1 MPIFRNIFNCRSND
15 NNYNEETKHNI
26 QRLDGDIDDVKERLN
41 RLEIKYDSVKDILN
55 IIKMDIKLINMNIQ
69 NALQQRKD

>member
-1 MPIFRNIFNCRSND
+1 MPIFKNIFGCSSKD
-15 NNYNEETKHNI
+15 NNYNEEMKHNI
-26 QRLDGDIDDVKERLN
+26 QRIDGDVDTLRERVN

-55 IIKMDIKLINMNIQ
+55 VIKMDIKLINMNIQ